1 MMTAVK
7 IRKYLDSEIIQIPV
21 HKDMV
26 GKDAEIIILT
36 EFRQDKAEP
45 KPRQSERKPGTAKGM
60 ITIADDFEAPLD
72 DETVRDFYK

>member
-1 MMTAVK
+1 MMTAIK
-7 IRKYLDSEIIQIPV
+7 IRKHLDSEIIHIPI

-36 EFRQDKAEP
+36 EFRQKKSEI
-45 KPRQSERKPGTAKGM
+45 KPGRKPGTAKGM

-72 DETVRDFYK
+72 DETAGEFYK